1 MIDQGLRRQPAVA
14 FSTTLLVIAS
24 TISIASAFSPSM
36 LVSQITMRRSGI
48 KARLVSRNAGRG
60 LRSSFTL
67 VHDSIEKEEDIRN
80 EVLEEVRNEVLENVF
95 DNILSNKGF
104 DQVLG
109 SALRSIHPPH
119 YEKLASALPSWSN
132 LHLHLHLPEV
142 TAHTVSAAHPAAA
155 MDLASIEHLLATLP
169 VWALLPGLA
178 LLASP
183 GAFPLS
189 TIVSV
194 KNSAVP
200 FHRVRPEAEEES
212 CRKAWLTRGE
222 RIKAALAAQQDL
234 HV

>member
-48 KARLVSRNAGRG
+48 KARIVSRNAGRG

-67 VHDSIEKEEDIRN
+67 VRDSIEKEEEIRQ
-80 EVLEEVRNEVLENVF
+80 EVLERAF

-104 DQVLG
+104 DKVLG

-119 YEKLASALPSWSN
+119 YEKLASALPSVSN

-142 TAHTVSAAHPAAA
+142 TAHAIGAVVPAAA
-155 MDLASIEHLLATLP
+155 IDIASIEHLLATLP
-169 VWALLPGLA
+169 LWSIIRVVSLVSAARAL
-178 LLASP
+178 
-183 GAFPLS
+183 PLS
-189 TIVSV
+189 TVVSV
-194 KNSAVP
+194 KSSAVP
-200 FHRVRPEAEEES
+200 FHRARPEAEEAS

-222 RIKAALAAQQDL
+222 RIKAACAAQQA